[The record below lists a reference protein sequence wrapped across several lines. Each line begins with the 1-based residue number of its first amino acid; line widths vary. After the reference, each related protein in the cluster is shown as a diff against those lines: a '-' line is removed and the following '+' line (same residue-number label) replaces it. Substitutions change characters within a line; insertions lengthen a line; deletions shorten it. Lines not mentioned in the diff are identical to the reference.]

1 MEELI
6 NNLVE
11 KYSNMVLQIA
21 YQHSFNKSDSED
33 ITQEVFIKLV
43 RNIDSLKDD
52 NYIKA
57 WLIRVT
63 INLCK
68 DYNKSYW
75 NRNTSELDENLK
87 EDSDFCEVMEYVSKL
102 KPKYRDVIYL
112 YYYLGYKINEIAE
125 ILKMNENTVSSNLT
139 RARKELKEILED
151 GGEIYE

>member
-1 MEELI
+1 
-6 NNLVE
+6 
-11 KYSNMVLQIA
+11 MVLQIA